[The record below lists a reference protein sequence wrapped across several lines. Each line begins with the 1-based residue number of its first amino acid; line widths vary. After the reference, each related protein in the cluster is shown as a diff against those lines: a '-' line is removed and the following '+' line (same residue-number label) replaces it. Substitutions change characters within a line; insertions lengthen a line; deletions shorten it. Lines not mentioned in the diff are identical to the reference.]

1 VCRLNVPEE
10 TTVGR
15 EWVFLLG
22 RVLFATLFLAS
33 GFNHLANTSSLT
45 QYAAA
50 KKVPA
55 PRAAVLLTGVI
66 LLVGGLSVLLGFRPE
81 VGLGLIGL
89 FLLVVTPKMHNF
101 WTLEDPMMRATDMA
115 HFLKNLALLGATLM
129 LLAANTVLPHPWPY
143 ALGR

>member
-1 VCRLNVPEE
+1 ME
-10 TTVGR
+10 R

-22 RVLFATLFLAS
+22 RILFATLFLAS
-33 GFNHLANTSSLT
+33 GYNHFANLGPYT

-55 PRAAVLLTGVI
+55 PRAAVLLTGLI
-66 LLVGGLSVLLGFRPE
+66 LLAGGLSVMLGFWPE
-81 VGLGLIGL
+81 VGLGLLGL
-89 FLLVVTPKMHNF
+89 FLFVVTPKMHNF
-101 WTLEDPMMRATDMA
+101 WTLEDPMMRANDMA